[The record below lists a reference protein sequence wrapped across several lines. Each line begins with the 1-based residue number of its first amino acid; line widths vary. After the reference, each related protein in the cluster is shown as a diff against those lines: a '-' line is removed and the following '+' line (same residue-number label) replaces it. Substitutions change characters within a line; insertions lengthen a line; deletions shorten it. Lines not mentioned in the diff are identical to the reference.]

1 MDTDMLQSIY
11 AHASWANEKL
21 FDTAAELTPAQLTHT
36 AGDAVSILDLLV
48 HLVDVQRTW
57 LARAQHKMVPPLDS
71 ATCSTLAAL
80 RDAWKSVDDASRM
93 YVAELRADD
102 LAEIV
107 HYSNSKREP
116 QAYPR
121 WQILLHQALH
131 AAQHRS
137 EAALLLTGLGHST
150 GWLDYLI
157 FIDETRGV

>member
-1 MDTDMLQSIY
+1 MPLYGKTHAGNMCQGAGVKAALARLGRSRMDTDMLQSIY

-21 FDTAAELTPAQLTHT
+21 FDTAAELTQAQLTHT

-107 HYSNSKREP
+107 HSCS
-116 QAYPR
+116 
-121 WQILLHQALH
+121 L
-131 AAQHRS
+131 
-137 EAALLLTGLGHST
+137 GLAIRPA
-150 GWLDYLI
+150 GWI
-157 FIDETRGV
+157 I